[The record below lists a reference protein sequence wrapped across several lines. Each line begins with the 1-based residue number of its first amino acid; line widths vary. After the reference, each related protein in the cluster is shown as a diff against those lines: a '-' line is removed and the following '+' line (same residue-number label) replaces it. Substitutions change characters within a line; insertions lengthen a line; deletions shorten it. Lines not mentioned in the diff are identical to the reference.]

1 MDSFIVHSHFNWNIK
16 WEKVLG
22 RYRSIICESGLKIY

>member
-16 WEKVLG
+16 WEEVLG
-22 RYRSIICESGLKIY
+22 SFAQLFVKVD